1 MSGSAP
7 HEGVLKI
14 LKPGIEERLQD
25 ELEIWAL
32 IGDYLE
38 ERCAHFG
45 IPSLD
50 YKDTVERLR
59 LLLANEILLDQEQIH
74 MARAAEFY
82 RDFPGVRIPSLFP
95 WSTPKITAMEKIEG
109 GKVTDI
115 QTVSRLSRRELAECI
130 VGSILAKPFWSD
142 SEEAWFHADP
152 HAGNLLYTPEG
163 QLAIL
168 DWSLIVNLNKKRR
181 EQLMQLL
188 IGGITFD
195 EYRLCSA
202 LSTLVRNSPGLASL
216 KLVAREGLRKISIG
230 TFPGF
235 NWLIELIEQLMFTG
249 NATLYEDLVLF
260 RKTLL
265 SLGDVVADVSE
276 SVTTN
281 RIMQS
286 DLMQILLGEFAIR
299 PIASY
304 RSRTF
309 SSHLSNEDILDIWTS
324 WPFAATRFWIER
336 WKAFLEK

>member
-1 MSGSAP
+1 
-7 HEGVLKI
+7 
-14 LKPGIEERLQD
+14 
-25 ELEIWAL
+25 
-32 IGDYLE
+32 
-38 ERCAHFG
+38 
-45 IPSLD
+45 
-50 YKDTVERLR
+50 
-59 LLLANEILLDQEQIH
+59 
-74 MARAAEFY
+74 
-82 RDFPGVRIPSLFP
+82 
-95 WSTPKITAMEKIEG
+95 
-109 GKVTDI
+109 
-115 QTVSRLSRRELAECI
+115 
-130 VGSILAKPFWSD
+130 
-142 SEEAWFHADP
+142 
-152 HAGNLLYTPEG
+152 
-163 QLAIL
+163 
-168 DWSLIVNLNKKRR
+168 
-181 EQLMQLL
+181 MQLL